1 MSSNIG
7 SEKEIVDSL
16 LRKEQGAWKEWYHSI
31 SPGLMSLCIRYVRD
45 RDLANDV
52 LQNSFIKMFHSI
64 PSFQFRGEG
73 SLKAWAS
80 RIVINEALRE
90 LKSQSGWQRLQFEQ
104 ELAEPETEDPDV
116 ENLAQE
122 EILELILQL
131 PDGYRTV
138 FNLYVFENLSHK
150 QIAEQL
156 NIGESTSASQLH
168 RAKGILAEKIKL
180 RQRLDKKIL

>member
-1 MSSNIG
+1 MNSYRG
-7 SEKEIVDSL
+7 SEQEYIASL
-16 LRKEQGAWKEWYHSI
+16 LRKEQVAWREWYHSV

-64 PSFQFRGEG
+64 SSFQFRGEG

-90 LKSQSGWQRLQFEQ
+90 LKSRSEWQRLQFEE
-104 ELAEPETEDPDV
+104 ELAEPEIIEPEV
-116 ENLAQE
+116 ETLSQE
-122 EILELILQL
+122 EILEFILQL

-138 FNLYVFENLSHK
+138 FNLFVFENLSHK
-150 QIAEQL
+150 QIAEHL
-156 NIGESTSASQLH
+156 NITQSTSASQLH
-168 RAKGILAEKIKL
+168 RAKSILAEKIKL